1 MALNAG
7 ESPDLIINRVL
18 KTKNTRQGWDFSTG
32 KMVNMYD
39 AGIIDPKKVTRN
51 AIENAA
57 SVSST
62 LLTTSF
68 AIVEN

>member
-7 ESPDLIINRVL
+7 DSPDLIIEKVL

-32 KMVNMYD
+32 KMVNMYE

-51 AIENAA
+51 AIENAT

-62 LLTTSF
+62 LLTTSC
-68 AIVEN
+68 AIVEE